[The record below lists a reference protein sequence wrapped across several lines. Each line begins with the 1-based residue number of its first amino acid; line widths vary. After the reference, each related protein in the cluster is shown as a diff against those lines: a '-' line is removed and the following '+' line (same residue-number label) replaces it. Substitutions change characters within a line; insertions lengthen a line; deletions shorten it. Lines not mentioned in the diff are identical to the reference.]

1 MGGASWTV
9 FHGKQPVAP
18 PYQDPL
24 HPTNLR
30 ATVPPIAHAYDQS
43 LIDRTG
49 LGIALQWHL
58 MHSTYNEI
66 RYLSQMTA
74 IEHLIEAFRTQH
86 KPATTYLEKRDFK
99 NTVRPALERA
109 LMDVL
114 ATLELD
120 ERAEAEIAESM
131 LANLGNINRRTL
143 RSNLRTMLDAYAV
156 PLDGLETE
164 VDQLISIRNDIV
176 HRGMAGTP
184 GDDLRLADHLAAAQ
198 ELFRRIFLSLVGYTG
213 TYTSYLGSIHDRT
226 LHGPTGAG
234 KP

>member
-1 MGGASWTV
+1 M
-9 FHGKQPVAP
+9 
-18 PYQDPL
+18 
-24 HPTNLR
+24 NLR
-30 ATVPPIAHAYDQS
+30 ATVPPIARTYGQS

-74 IEHLIEAFRTQH
+74 IEHLIEAFRKQH
-86 KPATTYLEKRDFK
+86 KPATTYLEKRDFR

-109 LMDVL
+109 LLDAL

-120 ERAEAEIAESM
+120 EQAKAGIAESM

-143 RSNLRTMLDAYAV
+143 RSNLRTMLDTYGV
-156 PLDGLETE
+156 PLDGLGTE

-213 TYTSYLGSIHDRT
+213 TYTSYLGSIHDRG
-226 LHGPTGAG
+226 LQGPVKTGT
-234 KP
+234 P